1 MDSSFRVWKD
11 IDPDSTASDGFWN
24 GGEPVTVTGSMGS
37 ADFGE
42 LVGSAIDDNYF
53 YLNSK
58 DGADYTLHIW
68 ARDSTDF
75 YISDPDPAYS
85 IALGSLGA
93 GGHLFSDGEYL
104 YVNSNSRVWYLPLA
118 TLSTTSTLTEIP
130 DSDYWSSSVEQVA
143 SQNGH
148 LFLSDKGYH
157 RVLVW
162 EDKGRAMAGEAPDVF
177 LGATDEDD
185 FGPNIGEK
193 GLFWPS
199 EMAFEAN
206 ALWVGEY
213 KFSGRAVRFSPKAP

>member
-1 MDSSFRVWKD
+1 M
-11 IDPDSTASDGFWN
+11 
-24 GGEPVTVTGSMGS
+24 
-37 ADFGE
+37 
-42 LVGSAIDDNYF
+42 
-53 YLNSK
+53 
-58 DGADYTLHIW
+58 
-68 ARDSTDF
+68 
-75 YISDPDPAYS
+75 
-85 IALGSLGA
+85 
-93 GGHLFSDGEYL
+93 
-104 YVNSNSRVWYLPLA
+104 
-118 TLSTTSTLTEIP
+118 
-130 DSDYWSSSVEQVA
+130 EQVA